1 MEPTELNARWKYSF
15 AGGDVNLAMN
25 LGLENF
31 SKKSLNFT
39 LGALYSVDECLKVAG
54 DVNVDE

>member
-1 MEPTELNARWKYSF
+1 MK
-15 AGGDVNLAMN
+15 

-31 SKKSLNFT
+31 SKKSLDFT

-54 DVNVDE
+54 DVKVDEHHGMKTTF